1 MIVNNGFAAGQ
12 VVRVEEHMNFGSDLN
27 AGGVSEF
34 QEDKAKNSGFRE
46 LVSNALK
53 FDMGALLRPMS
64 FVYLMIGTGIVLF
77 RTYNTLAIINLAKQS
92 ERLREQIQMR
102 YSVITTQEL
111 KVHELQSINN
121 IAQAAAS
128 LGLAPASVSPVEID
142 P

>member
-1 MIVNNGFAAGQ
+1 
-12 VVRVEEHMNFGSDLN
+12 LN